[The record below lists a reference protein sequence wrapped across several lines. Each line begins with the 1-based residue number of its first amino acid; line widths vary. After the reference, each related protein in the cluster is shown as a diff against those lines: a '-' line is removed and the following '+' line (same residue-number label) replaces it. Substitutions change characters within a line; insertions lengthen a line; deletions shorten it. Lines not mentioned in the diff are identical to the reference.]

1 MKINATDNFFT
12 RAKPIWA
19 KGLEKEKNIT
29 YNYSYVLDK
38 KDASDKENYDKLNDN
53 PGAL

>member
-1 MKINATDNFFT
+1 MKINVSDNFFT

-29 YNYSYVLDK
+29 LGLYKNIRCESGSAILK
-38 KDASDKENYDKLNDN
+38 IAAS
-53 PGAL
+53 GF